1 MLLEK
6 FRNTY
11 RCLCCIIRSFVKSNI
26 RIVLVRLKIY
36 LPRIRNTTLLIL
48 LIFASYIHRYYRAKI
63 FPKDLVAFDT
73 IYRTSD
79 SDAKL
84 IFDILPIT
92 LLRFRFPTCISPI
105 LRFNVSTF
113 KLETLHR
120 NFHRSMRS
128 FVRANRSPRVFRL

>member
-36 LPRIRNTTLLIL
+36 LPRIRNITLLPRCVTQ
-48 LIFASYIHRYYRAKI
+48 HRYYRAKI